1 MQELYRKIIS
11 HHVLA
16 NLVLIAVLIVG
27 AMAVLTMS
35 RQSNPDV
42 FIPGFSISMSFQGA
56 NPEEIEE
63 GITQKI
69 EASIDSLRGVK
80 SYTSISSEGMA
91 EVEVEVADGHEVDVV
106 RERIRNALDAVE
118 SFPEEAEP
126 FQIDQLINSEEVVDV
141 VIWGD
146 IPYRQLK
153 EYTEHIREELQNLPL
168 VSLVDVYNSR
178 EYEIA
183 VEVPREKL
191 ELYNLTLSDISNAIR
206 NSSLNFSAG
215 SLKLD
220 REEIRLRT
228 LEKRYDGAELENIV
242 VTSTREGE
250 RITLG
255 QIGHIDD
262 GFTEDERYF
271 SFNGKS
277 GLMLVVEQSQGEDTI
292 RCAEAVRAYV
302 NEKEKELP
310 ENVHL
315 TLAFDQTSL
324 IRSQLNLITRNG
336 LLGLVLVVIVLG
348 LFLEPRLAFWVAMGI
363 PISLAGAMILLW
375 LYGATLNQISL
386 VALIIVMGI
395 IVDDAIVAGEAIF
408 VHRRLGKAPLDA
420 AVDGI
425 KEVGMPI
432 FASVSTTIAAFGPM
446 LFMSGIFGQFTM
458 QMPMVVIAAL
468 IVSLLEC
475 MVLLPAHLI
484 YHNSVHEKE
493 KPKRYGMIGNGLLLI
508 RSFGAALVG
517 PLNYVRSK
525 ISSSLERF
533 VDTVYEPF
541 IRVAVHYR
549 YITLCACFSLLLM
562 TAGLVAGGI
571 VKVVMWPATEGDI
584 LEAYVEFPP
593 GTPPQI
599 VQDAVLHIEDS
610 LLALN
615 EQFPSDPA
623 GPVVKQVFTVIP
635 YKSDAGGRV
644 QIELSPSGE
653 REIPSSILQKAWAD
667 EVGII
672 PGAIIQG
679 YEGMQIGA
687 GGEYDIEFWL
697 QGTDLQELR
706 KAAESLKAKIGHY
719 SGVYQIADNFKPGKS
734 ELHIELKPMA
744 EALGLTTESISRQL
758 HGRFYGE
765 ESVHLQRGVE
775 DVEVRVRLPRV
786 ERASIHDF
794 EATRILTPD
803 GNHVPLASV
812 ASYSWHEGLTQISG
826 RNGLRGVRVTAIVDR
841 ATTNAA
847 EVNKEI
853 EETFMPGLLADHPGV
868 SSTIAGSE
876 QQNRVMVQELQRNS
890 LISMLIIF
898 TILATIFRSYLQP
911 AIIMVII
918 PFGLMGAIFA
928 HIIIGLPI
936 SFLSFFGIM
945 ALLGVLVNDSI
956 VLIERIN
963 VNISQ
968 GMPLMEAV
976 TLGGKRRFR
985 AIFLTSLSTCAGL
998 APMIVET
1005 DFMAQIVIPMAVALA
1020 GGVTVGTLLTLV
1032 IVPAV
1037 LVIINDFRRAYFRLM
1052 KGTWPTPEEVE
1063 PAYQRM
1069 HPDKPEIGSAEPE
1082 GLMAK

>member
-1 MQELYRKIIS
+1 MREMYKKIIG

-16 NLVLIAVLIVG
+16 NLVLIAVLVVG
-27 AMAVLTMS
+27 AMAVLNMS

-42 FIPGFSISMSFQGA
+42 FIPGFNITMAHPGA

-69 EASIDSLRGVK
+69 EASVDSLRGVK
-80 SYTSISSEGMA
+80 SYISISSEGSA
-91 EVEVEVADGHEVDVV
+91 RVEVEVSDGHDVDVV
-106 RERIRNALDAVE
+106 RERIRNALDTID
-118 SFPEEAEP
+118 SFPDDADP
-126 FQIDQLINSEEVVDV
+126 YQIDQMINSETVTNV
-141 VIWGD
+141 VISGD

-153 EYTEHIREELQNLPL
+153 EFTEHVRDELQNIPL
-168 VSLVDVYNSR
+168 VSLVEVFNSR

-183 VEVPREKL
+183 VNVPREKL
-191 ELYNLTLSDISNAIR
+191 ELYDLTLGDISDSIR
-206 NSSLNFSAG
+206 RSSINFSAG
-215 SLKLD
+215 TLKLD

-228 LEKRYDGAELENIV
+228 LEKRYNGTELESIV
-242 VTSTREGE
+242 VTSTPEGE

-255 QIGHIDD
+255 QISHIND
-262 GFTEDERYF
+262 GFSEDEHYF
-271 SFNGKS
+271 YFNGKP
-277 GLMLVVEQSQGEDTI
+277 GLMLEVEQSTGEDTI

-302 NEKEKELP
+302 EEKQKTLP
-310 ENVHL
+310 PNVQM
-315 TLAFDQTSL
+315 TVGFDQTSL
-324 IRSQLNLITRNG
+324 IRSQLNLISRNG

-395 IVDDAIVAGEAIF
+395 IVDDAIVAGEAIY
-408 VHRRLGKAPLDA
+408 VHRRMGKAPLDA

-425 KEVGMPI
+425 REVGMPI
-432 FASVSTTIAAFGPM
+432 FASVMTTIAAFGPM
-446 LFMSGIFGQFTM
+446 LFMSGVFGQFTM

-468 IVSLLEC
+468 AVSLFEC

-484 YHNSVHEKE
+484 YHNQAHKE
-493 KPKRYGMIGNGLLLI
+493 KATRQYGLVGNTLTLFKALGI
-508 RSFGAALVG
+508 ALVR
-517 PLNYVRSK
+517 PLNFVRVK
-525 ISSSLERF
+525 ISSGLENF
-533 VDTVYEPF
+533 VEKVYDPF

-549 YITLCACFSLLLM
+549 YITLCACFALLIF
-562 TAGLVAGGI
+562 TAGLMAGGF

-584 LEAYVEFPP
+584 IDASVEFPP
-593 GTPPQI
+593 GTPI
-599 VQDAVLHIEDS
+599 KTVRNAVIHIEES
-610 LLALN
+610 LDALN
-615 EQFPSDPA
+615 EKYASNSGDPI
-623 GPVVKQVFTVIP
+623 VKQVFTFVP
-635 YKSDAGGRV
+635 YRSDASGAV
-644 QIELSPSGE
+644 QIELTPSSN
-653 REIPSSILQKAWAD
+653 REIPSSVLQKAWSD

-672 PGAIIQG
+672 PGATTQG
-679 YEGMQIGA
+679 FSGMTIGA

-697 QGTDLQELR
+697 QGPDLQELR
-706 KAAESLKAKIGHY
+706 NAAGLLKEKLGHY

-744 EALGLTTESISRQL
+744 EALGLTSESISRQIY
-758 HGRFYGE
+758 GRFYGE
-765 ESVHLQRGVE
+765 ESVHLQRGPE
-775 DVEVRVRLPRV
+775 DVEVRVRLPLE

-794 EATRILTPD
+794 EATRILTPE

-812 ASYSWHEGLTQISG
+812 AAYSWHEGLTQISG
-826 RNGLRGVRVTAIVDR
+826 RNGLRGVRVTAVVDR
-841 ATTNAA
+841 AATNAA
-847 EVNKEI
+847 EVNKDI

-868 SSTIAGSE
+868 SSSIAGSE
-876 QQNRVMVQELQRNS
+876 QQNRVMIQELQRNS

-918 PFGLMGAIFA
+918 PFGLMGAIYA
-928 HIIIGLPI
+928 HILIGLPI

-963 VNISQ
+963 VNIAE
-968 GMPLMEAV
+968 GMPLKEAV

-1037 LVIINDFRRAYFRLM
+1037 LVVINDFRRAYHKLM
-1052 KGTWPTPEEVE
+1052 NGNWPTPEEVE
-1063 PAYQRM
+1063 PAYKRM
-1069 HPDKPEIGSAEPE
+1069 QPHDSGLDSAQPE

>member
-1 MQELYRKIIS
+1 MRDIFKRIIS

-16 NLVLIAVLIVG
+16 NLVLVAVLVVG
-27 AMAVLTMS
+27 AMAVFGMS

-42 FIPGFSISMSFQGA
+42 FIPGFVIDMAYPGA

-69 EASIDSLRGVK
+69 EAAVDSLRGVK
-80 SYTSISSEGMA
+80 SYVSVSSEGLA
-91 EVEVEVADGHEVDVV
+91 SIDIEVADGHEVDVV
-106 RERIRNALDAVE
+106 RERIRNALDAID
-118 SFPEEAEP
+118 SFPVDAEP
-126 FQIDQLINSEEVVDV
+126 YQIDQMINGEEVIDV
-141 VIWGD
+141 VISGD

-153 EYTEHIREELQNLPL
+153 NYTEHIREELQNLPL
-168 VSLVDVYNSR
+168 VSLVNTYNAR

-183 VEVPREKL
+183 IEVPREKL
-191 ELYNLTLSDISNAIR
+191 ELYDLTLSDISDSIR
-206 NSSLNFSAG
+206 RSSVNVSAG
-215 SLKLD
+215 TLKLK

-228 LEKRYDGAELENIV
+228 LEKKYNGAELEDIV
-242 VTSTREGE
+242 VTSTPGGE

-255 QIGHIDD
+255 QIAHIDD
-262 GFTEDERYF
+262 GFTEEERYF
-271 SFNGKS
+271 SFNGKQ
-277 GLMLVVEQSQGEDTI
+277 GLMLYVNHSEGEDTI

-302 NEKEKELP
+302 DQKQKELP

-315 TLAFDQTSL
+315 TIAFDQTSL

-375 LYGATLNQISL
+375 MYGATLNQISL

-408 VHRRLGKAPLDA
+408 VHRRMGKAPLDA
-420 AVDGI
+420 AADGI
-425 KEVGMPI
+425 REVGMPI
-432 FASVSTTIAAFGPM
+432 LASVMTTIAAFGPM
-446 LFMSGIFGQFTM
+446 LFMSGVFGQFTM

-468 IVSLLEC
+468 VVSLFEC
-475 MVLLPAHLI
+475 MLLLPAHLI
-484 YHNSVHEKE
+484 YKNSVHQ
-493 KPKRYGMIGNGLLLI
+493 KPVERQYGMVGNGLALFKAIGNFL
-508 RSFGAALVG
+508 FGPVNFL
-517 PLNYVRSK
+517 RTK
-525 ISSSLERF
+525 ISTGLEAF
-533 VDTVYEPF
+533 VDKVYEPF

-549 YITLCACFSLLLM
+549 YVTLCAGFALLLS
-562 TAGLVAGGI
+562 TAGLIAGGV
-571 VKVVMWPATEGDI
+571 VKVVMWPATEGDM

-593 GTPPQI
+593 GTPPQT
-599 VQDAVLHIEDS
+599 VLDAVVHIENS
-610 LLALN
+610 LAVLN
-615 EQFPSDPA
+615 EEYASKNGEPI
-623 GPVVKQVFTVIP
+623 VKQVFTVVP
-635 YKSDAGGRV
+635 HRSEAGGRV
-644 QIELSPSGE
+644 QIELVSSSF
-653 REIPSSILQKAWAD
+653 RDVPSSVLQKIWAD

-679 YEGMQIGA
+679 YEGMSIGA
-687 GGEYDIEFWL
+687 GGEYDVEFWL
-697 QGTDLQELR
+697 QGPDLKELR
-706 KAAESLKAKIGHY
+706 QAAGSLKTKLSTY

-744 EALGLTTESISRQL
+744 EALGLTSESINRQIFS
-758 HGRFYGE
+758 RFYGE
-765 ESVHLQRGVE
+765 ESVHLQRGPD
-775 DVEVRVRLPRV
+775 DVEVRVRLPRE
-786 ERASIHDF
+786 ERASIYDF

-812 ASYSWHEGLTQISG
+812 ASYSWHEGLTEISG
-826 RNGLRGVRVTAIVDR
+826 RNGLRGVRVTANVDR
-841 ATTNAA
+841 ATVNAA
-847 EVNKEI
+847 ELNKDI
-853 EETFMPGLLADHPGV
+853 EETFMPGLLAEHPGV
-868 SSTIAGSE
+868 SSSIAGSE
-876 QQNRVMVQELQRNS
+876 QQNRVMLQELKRNS

-918 PFGLMGAIFA
+918 PFGLMGAIIA

-963 VNISQ
+963 VNIAE
-968 GMPLMEAV
+968 GMKLHDAV

-998 APMIVET
+998 APMIVES

-1020 GGVTVGTLLTLV
+1020 GGVTVGTLLTLIV
-1032 IVPAV
+1032 VPAV
-1037 LVIINDFRRAYFRLM
+1037 LVVINDFRRAYCKLM
-1052 KGTWPTPEEVE
+1052 KGYWPTPEEVE
-1063 PAYQRM
+1063 PAYGRFRA
-1069 HPDKPEIGSAEPE
+1069 HESEGEPLAPE
-1082 GLMAK
+1082 GLMVK